1 MSRSFLYSLLLHVGV
16 ITLLLIG
23 LPSFTRNRAE
33 MTPVPLYID
42 LKNVQITAKTNLP
55 EANHKT
61 PKKEEVKKT
70 VETKSE
76 PKPAPTAKPVEEKN
90 EPEKTPEP
98 TPIVKDAVEV
108 QEEKPAPKKKPVKPA
123 PKKKAPE
130 KTTTTQKKETKE
142 QEDWQKLLA
151 SIDAVKKKPDP
162 LPVKEAEPTE
172 TQASQSEG
180 QTSAVGLSNQPLTLS
195 ERDFIASKLRSCWSV
210 DAGQEG
216 IENMIIQIR
225 VFVGRDGRVLDAK
238 ILNMTSDPAFRTV
251 AERAR
256 RAIYICDGLGSESPF
271 KILSEQH
278 PETFDMWKEILLRFN
293 PVDGGVF

>member
-23 LPSFTRNRAE
+23 FPSLTRDKAE

-55 EANHKT
+55 EVSKKT
-61 PKKEEVKKT
+61 PPKEEKKPA
-70 VETKSE
+70 EAKSE
-76 PKPAPTAKPVEEKN
+76 PKPAPVAKPVEKQE
-90 EPEKTPEP
+90 ETPQPMPEP
-98 TPIVKDAVEV
+98 TPIVKDAV
-108 QEEKPAPKKKPVKPA
+108 QAEEKKPEPKEKPKPVEKKKTPPKKTVE
-123 PKKKAPE
+123 KK
-130 KTTTTQKKETKE
+130 TDTKGE
-142 QEDWQKLLA
+142 EDWQKLLA
-151 SIDAVKKKPDP
+151 SIDAVKKKPEP

-172 TQASQSEG
+172 TESPQSEG
-180 QTSAVGLSNQPLTLS
+180 QTGGVGLANQPLTLS
-195 ERDFIASKLRSCWSV
+195 ERDFIAAKLRSCWSV

-216 IENMIIQIR
+216 IENMIIKIR
-225 VFVGRDGRVLDAK
+225 VFVGRDGKVLDAK